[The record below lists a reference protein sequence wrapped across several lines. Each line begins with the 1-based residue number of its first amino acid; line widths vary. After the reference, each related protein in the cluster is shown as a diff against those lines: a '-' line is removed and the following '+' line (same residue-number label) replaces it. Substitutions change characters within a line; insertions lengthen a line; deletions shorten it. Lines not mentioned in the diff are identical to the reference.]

1 MSSQPEVEMTSG
13 RARKKG
19 NEFVNTKEW
28 LDEVSKSSLCSR
40 VTLQATYDAAC
51 AVIRNGVRGDFVE
64 CGVWAGANS
73 ASMARAIWEDDG
85 GGSDECEPDQQAFE
99 YNRAH
104 MQISAKRRVHLFDSF
119 EGIPQAGPHDTEYLE
134 AGHAAG
140 LSKCSIETTKQQM
153 EAWGIPDELLVYHP
167 GWFSDTVASM
177 MQTPIAML
185 RLDGDLYDSTRVCLE
200 HLYPLLSVGGTVI
213 VDDWTLSGVRRAMQ
227 EYFGAPG
234 APGPVYFH
242 KEA

>member
-1 MSSQPEVEMTSG
+1 MSKNAM
-13 RARKKG
+13 
-19 NEFVNTKEW
+19 NTKEW
-28 LDEVSKSSLCSR
+28 LDQVSKSSLCSR

-51 AVIRNGVRGDFVE
+51 AVIRNGVTGDLVE

-73 ASMARAIWEDDG
+73 AAMARAIMEPVHYW
-85 GGSDECEPDQQAFE
+85 DENKRIAHAIGQQWPL
-99 YNRAH
+99 
-104 MQISAKRRVHLFDSF
+104 RRVHLFDSF
-119 EGIPQAGPHDTEYLE
+119 EGIPQAGPHDTEYLA

-140 LSKCSIETTKQQM
+140 LSKCSIETTRQQM
-153 EAWGIPDELLVYHP
+153 KAWGIPEELLVYHP

-177 MQTPIAML
+177 MQTPIALL

-200 HLYPLLSVGGTVI
+200 HLYPLVSVGGTVI

-234 APGPVYFH
+234 APGPIYFH

>member
-40 VTLQATYDAAC
+40 VTLQSTYDAAC
-51 AVIRNGVRGDFVE
+51 ALIGRVHGDFVE

-73 ASMARAIWEDDG
+73 AAMAKAVMDHCGYNHYSYGYDYPFSSEDAQQEHRRI
-85 GGSDECEPDQQAFE
+85 GSP
-99 YNRAH
+99 
-104 MQISAKRRVHLFDSF
+104 RVHLFDSF
-119 EGIPQAGPHDTEYLE
+119 EGIPQAGPHDTEYLA

-140 LSKCSIETTKQQM
+140 LSKCSIETTRQQM
-153 EAWGIPDELLVYHP
+153 KAWGIPDELLVYHP

-177 MQTPIAML
+177 MQTPIALL
-185 RLDGDLYDSTRVCLE
+185 RLDGDLYESTRVCLE
-200 HLYPLLSVGGTVI
+200 HLYPLVSVGGTVI

-227 EYFGAPG
+227 EYFGTPG
-234 APGPVYFH
+234 APGPVYFK

>member
-1 MSSQPEVEMTSG
+1 MT
-13 RARKKG
+13 
-19 NEFVNTKEW
+19 TKEW

-40 VTLQATYDAAC
+40 VTLQSTYDAAC
-51 AVIRNGVRGDFVE
+51 AVIRNGVPGDFVE

-73 ASMARAIWEDDG
+73 AAMARAIQDQYATG
-85 GGSDECEPDQQAFE
+85 PGSSLAWFAD
-99 YNRAH
+99 R
-104 MQISAKRRVHLFDSF
+104 KVHLFDSF

-140 LSKCSIETTKQQM
+140 LSKCSIETTRQQM
-153 EAWGIPDELLVYHP
+153 EAWGIPEELLVYHP

-177 MQTPIAML
+177 MQTPIALL
-185 RLDGDLYDSTRVCLE
+185 RLDGDLYESTRVCLD
-200 HLYPLLSVGGTVI
+200 HLYPLVSVGGTVI